1 MSFRNRPVLDRK
13 HRPRWQDEL
22 RSQQLIV
29 AGFALAIAVA
39 IGIFAAVAW
48 TSFYD
53 DNLRQ
58 VALVQGR
65 SVDRSDLTRRAD
77 LIAAELTANY
87 LELTRQMGGARDQV
101 LQQQVSALE
110 QAINSVEEIASDSL
124 VTGLVMDARAGEFGL
139 GVEPSAI
146 EAEVQERGT
155 LPAGM
160 RLSLILV
167 APELDEDAGEDAEPT
182 DRDWADAKTE
192 IDDVKAQLDGGAEWE
207 TLAAEHSDHASA
219 QTNGSL
225 GWLTED
231 DAGGFGEFYEAAGD
245 SEAGAVIG
253 PQRNDEGWY
262 LLRVDEREGER
273 PNENLSSFLDAAG
286 ISDQEYRDYV
296 RQDLLQG
303 EFRDYFSET
312 VVGMSAPQ
320 RHVAQILIAADEG
333 AAGAPAP
340 KIQIR
345 HLLAQPLPDEQD
357 QSGATDEQWEAALRR
372 AEELREAAL
381 QDDADWYEL
390 ARESDDSGSR
400 TRGGSLGWHDPAT
413 LDTQFVV
420 EFAEA
425 ARALDVGEIS
435 EPVRSEFGYHIIEVT
450 DRRVSALELAERLA
464 ADVEEDPDAFESL
477 ARDYSEDPVT
487 ASDGGDL
494 GWVIPY
500 QFEAARQDAI
510 FGLTEVGDVVGPVEG
525 PEGLYL
531 FKLIGTSESRFVP
544 AEKREQVA
552 GSGFSR
558 WLVELEEQVG
568 VWLDPELA
576 PVADEGQPPGD
587 GTTPI
592 VP

>member
-48 TSFYD
+48 SSFYN

-58 VALVQGR
+58 VALVEGR
-65 SVDRSDLTRRAD
+65 SVDRSDLTRRTD
-77 LIAAELTANY
+77 LIAAELTASY
-87 LELTRQMGGARDQV
+87 LELNRQLGGARDQI
-101 LQQQVSALE
+101 LQQQISSLE

-124 VTGLVMDARAGEFGL
+124 VTGLVMDTRAGEFGL
-139 GVEPSAI
+139 SVDEPAI
-146 EAEVQERGT
+146 DAELAERRT

-167 APELDEDAGEDAEPT
+167 QPELDEDAGENAEPT
-182 DRDWADAKTE
+182 DRDWADAKSE
-192 IDDVKAQLDGGAEWE
+192 IDGVKEQLDGGAEWE
-207 TLAAEHSDHASA
+207 TLVTEHSDHASA
-219 QTNGSL
+219 QARGQL

-231 DAGGFGEFYEAAGD
+231 DASGAPEFYEAAGD
-245 SEAGAVIG
+245 AAAGDVLG
-253 PQRNDEGWY
+253 PLQNDEGWY
-262 LLRVDEREGER
+262 LLRVDEREDER
-273 PNENLSSFLDAAG
+273 PNENLSNFLQAAG

-296 RQDLLQG
+296 RQDLLQTA
-303 EFRDYFSET
+303 FRDYFTAT
-312 VVGMSAPQ
+312 VIGKYAPQ

-333 AAGAPAP
+333 AAGAPEP

-345 HLLAQPLPDEQD
+345 HLLAKPIPDEQD
-357 QSGATDEQWEAALRR
+357 QSEATDEQWAEALQR
-372 AEELREAAL
+372 AEELREAAMAE
-381 QDDADWYEL
+381 DADWYEL

-420 EFAEA
+420 EFAQA
-425 ARALDVGEIS
+425 ALELDVGDVS

-464 ADVEEDPDAFESL
+464 RDVEDDPDAFERL
-477 ARDYSEDPVT
+477 ARDYSEDPVS

-500 QFEAARQDAI
+500 EFEQARQDAI
-510 FGLTEVGDVVGPVEG
+510 FGLTEPGQVVGPIEAPDG
-525 PEGLYL
+525 MYL
-531 FKLIGTSESRFVP
+531 FKLIDTSQSRFVP
-544 AEKREQVA
+544 AEKREQVST
-552 GSGFSR
+552 GGFSR
-558 WLVELEEQVG
+558 WLVELEEQAG

-576 PVADEGQPPGD
+576 PVTTDPGGG
-587 GTTPI
+587 GTTPL